1 MKKIFA
7 SFFIFILILG
17 ANGCMNNK
25 EYTDI
30 LENFKNLVDKN
41 TQETADSVKNGLSL
55 KYGCDFDAVKIGGRI
70 DTNSTVFYLHPDFDT
85 NIVFKAVIDSETE
98 EITDNFISRIIA
110 SKINTE
116 LKEILDKYNISGEAS
131 VNFVRKNDDGEEDDI
146 DITVEEY
153 FEEYEVKSIFL
164 YLAIN
169 SETLNDASADNL
181 ISVCK
186 AFESKYN
193 TQIAVNGVAISD
205 KYYECSEQMKTDPE
219 VSATWF
225 DSFNPD
231 CSYKFAVT
239 DGKSNVS
246 VSELKEI
253 LAGE

>member
-1 MKKIFA
+1 MKKILTA
-7 SFFIFILILG
+7 FFTFILILEIS
-17 ANGCMNNK
+17 GCMYKN
-25 EYTDI
+25 EYTDT
-30 LENFKNLVDKN
+30 LEGLKNSVNEN
-41 TQETADSVKNGLSL
+41 TQTTADSVIAELSL
-55 KYGCDFDAVKIGGRI
+55 KYGCDFDAVKIGGKI
-70 DTNSTVFYLHPDFDT
+70 DTSPTEFYLHPDFDT
-85 NIVFKAVIDSETE
+85 SIVFKAVIDSETE
-98 EITDNFISRIIA
+98 EITDNFISRLIG

-116 LKEILDKYNISGEAS
+116 LKSNLSNYNISGEAS

-193 TQIAVNGVAISD
+193 TQIAVNGAAISD
-205 KYYECSEQMKTDPE
+205 KYYECTEQMEINPE

-231 CSYKFAVT
+231 CTYKFAVT
-239 DGKSNVS
+239 NGKSNVS

-253 LAGE
+253 LAG